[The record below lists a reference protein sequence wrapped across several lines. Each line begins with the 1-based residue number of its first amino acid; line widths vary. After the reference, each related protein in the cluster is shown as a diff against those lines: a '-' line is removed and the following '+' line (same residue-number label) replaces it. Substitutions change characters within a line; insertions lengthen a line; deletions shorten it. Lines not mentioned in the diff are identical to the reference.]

1 MLVNKKSDATTFR
14 GPLQAVILDWAGTTL
29 DFGSCAPV
37 AAIIAA
43 FESQSVPITREQ
55 ARAPMGKAKRDHIRT
70 ILEMPEVSKR
80 WSSQHHND
88 LESAIDTIYAEF
100 LPIQERLLEHHAQ
113 LIPGCKESIEH
124 CRQRGMKIGSSTGY
138 TRELMDILVPLAQA
152 QGYQPDAILC
162 ASDVTQ
168 GRPWPWMCFEN
179 ARRLDVYPPRA
190 IVKVDDTLVGIE
202 AGINAGMWT
211 IGLAASGNLIGL
223 DHDSYLALES
233 ADRDQR
239 TAKARQQLLAHGAH
253 VVIDS
258 IAELPTALEH
268 IDRLVAS

>member
-1 MLVNKKSDATTFR
+1 MLVNNQADASTYR

-37 AAIIAA
+37 AAVIEA
-43 FESQSVPITREQ
+43 FDSQDVPITREQ

-70 ILEMPEVSKR
+70 ILEMPEVSRR
-80 WSSQHHND
+80 WSSQHNHD
-88 LESAIDTIYAEF
+88 LQSAVDRIYAEF
-100 LPIQERLLEHHAQ
+100 LPIQERLLADHAQ
-113 LIPGCKESIEH
+113 LIPGCKESIDC
-124 CRQRGMKIGSSTGY
+124 CRQHGMKIGSSTGY

-202 AGINAGMWT
+202 AGLNAGMWT
-211 IGLAASGNLIGL
+211 VGLAASGNLIGL
-223 DHDSYLALES
+223 DHDSYLALDDAERERRTS
-233 ADRDQR
+233 A
-239 TAKARQQLLAHGAH
+239 AGEQLLARGAH

-258 IAELPTALEH
+258 IAELPNALEH
-268 IDRLVAS
+268 LGRLVAG